1 MMKLATDCV
10 TKPTIFLSTIVTA
23 ASVNTGAATD
33 ALATAFGDDAFVI
46 SAPSARCRAH
56 AAPTARK
63 AAFNLA
69 RSHEPVVDDARDA
82 SSSLDVTAATRVV
95 VVVVPRLV
103 RVSRRPAATRR
114 VARGA
119 ATPAAME
126 SAMTRVRTNG
136 ESMSGAPVVRRA
148 VARRPSVV
156 CGSRSSARAVCSRSR
171 GHTFGES

>member
-1 MMKLATDCV
+1 MKLATDCV

-33 ALATAFGDDAFVI
+33 ALATAVGDDALVI

-95 VVVVPRLV
+95 VLVVPRLV
-103 RVSRRPAATRR
+103 RVSRR

-126 SAMTRVRTNG
+126 SAMTRARTNE

-156 CGSRSSARAVCSRSR
+156 CGSRSSARAVCSPSR
-171 GHTFGES
+171 GHTFHES

>member
-1 MMKLATDCV
+1 MKLATDCV

-95 VVVVPRLV
+95 VVVPRLV

-126 SAMTRVRTNG
+126 SAMTRARTRK
-136 ESMSGAPVVRRA
+136 APVSGPATGRRGA
-148 VARRPSVV
+148 ARRPSA
-156 CGSRSSARAVCSRSR
+156 C
-171 GHTFGES
+171 